1 LRDGVFPKYQKEE
14 SPVRRNRTIYVLG
27 AIFFVIMF
35 SVVRGSFAQEKTVT
49 LRYSNMFPPTD
60 PLSLIGDQWCKEVEK
75 RTNGRV
81 KVRYFPGNTLNSPMQ
96 TYESIG
102 TGVIDIG
109 NAMLGYTRGRFP
121 LFSGLWENPWEYT
134 NAQQAT
140 KIANAA
146 FAKFKPKELD
156 GVKILYF
163 HCTTDA
169 MLHTVKKQVV
179 KLEDV
184 KGLKIRTM
192 DSNAKIMSAL
202 GAAPVGMP
210 QGEVYDALSKG
221 VLDGA
226 IAVYSGLKT
235 WKTADILRYTTELSG
250 SAYTAVFG
258 VAMNK
263 EKWNSIAPADQKT
276 IEQIDHEWAEK
287 QAVLW
292 DALEKEGKEYA
303 ISKGVKVIKLSA
315 EEQAKWNAKAQPL
328 YDEYLKRTKE
338 QNLPGEEMLK
348 FVRENLK

>member
-1 LRDGVFPKYQKEE
+1 MKGICKV
-14 SPVRRNRTIYVLG
+14 SVLIALVLAAVSMAG
-27 AIFFVIMF
+27 TV
-35 SVVRGSFAQEKTVT
+35 SFAQEKVIT

-60 PLSLIGDQWCKEVEK
+60 PLSLVGDQWGKEVEK

-81 KVRYFPGNTLNSPMQ
+81 KVRYYPGSALNSPVQ

-109 NAMLGYTRGRFP
+109 NVMLGYTRGRFP
-121 LFSGLWENPWEYT
+121 FFSGLWENPWEYD

-156 GVKILYF
+156 DVKIMYF

-179 KLEDV
+179 KLDDL

-192 DSNAKIMSAL
+192 DSNAAIMTSL

-210 QGEVYDALSKG
+210 QAEVYDALSKG

-235 WKTADILRYTTELSG
+235 WKTADILRYTTELNG
-250 SAYTAVFG
+250 SAYTAVFA

-263 EKWNSIAPADQKT
+263 DKWNSIAPADQKV
-276 IEQIDHEWAEK
+276 IEQLNLEWAQK
-287 QAVLW
+287 QALLW
-292 DALEKEGKEYA
+292 DTLEKEGKEYA
-303 ISKGVKVIKLSA
+303 ISRGVKVIKLSA
-315 EEQAKWNAKAQPL
+315 QEQAKWNAMAKPL

-338 QNLPGEEMLK
+338 KNLPGDELLK
-348 FVRENLK
+348 FVRENMK

>member
-1 LRDGVFPKYQKEE
+1 MKLYR
-14 SPVRRNRTIYVLG
+14 IL
-27 AIFFVIMF
+27 IFTSAALLLSFLFVIPTP
-35 SVVRGSFAQEKTVT
+35 SIAQDKSVT

-60 PLSLIGDQWCKEVEK
+60 PLSLIGDQWGKEVEK

-81 KVRYFPGNTLNSPMQ
+81 KIRYFPGNTLNSPMQ
-96 TYESIG
+96 TYESLG

-109 NAMLGYTRGRFP
+109 NAMMGYTRGRFP
-121 LFSGLWENPWEYT
+121 LFSGLWENPWEYA

-146 FAKFKPKELD
+146 FAKFKPKEMD
-156 GVKILYF
+156 DVKIMYF

-169 MLHTVKKQVV
+169 MLHTVKKQVL
-179 KLEDV
+179 KLDDV

-192 DSNAKIMSAL
+192 DSNAKIMSSL

-250 SAYTAVFG
+250 SAYTAVFA

-263 EKWNSIAPADQKT
+263 DKWNGIAPADQKT
-276 IEQIDHEWAEK
+276 IEQLNQEWAGK
-287 QAVLW
+287 QAALW
-292 DALEKEGKEYA
+292 DTLEKEGKEYA
-303 ISKGVKVIKLSA
+303 ISRGIKVVKLPP

-328 YDEYLKRTKE
+328 YDEYLKRTKDA
-338 QNLPGEEMLK
+338 NLPGDELVK
-348 FVRENLK
+348 FVRDGLK